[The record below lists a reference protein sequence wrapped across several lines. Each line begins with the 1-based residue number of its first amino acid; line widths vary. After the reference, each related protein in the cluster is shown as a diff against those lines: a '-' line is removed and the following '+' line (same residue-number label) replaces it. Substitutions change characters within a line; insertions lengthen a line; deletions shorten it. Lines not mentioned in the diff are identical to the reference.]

1 MLKPFPVHSETG
13 LGFITMLRSVL
24 RPGVILGGRR
34 TPLNPHGRTICLSG
48 REKAGT
54 LAFSLRKFTQ
64 TRGSGVMIFRQ
75 LFDRDSCTYTYLLAD
90 PDTKEAVLVDPVIE
104 LAERDA
110 KLVDQ
115 MGLNLIYVMN
125 THMHADHITGTGLLK
140 KLVPSCQSVI
150 SKESGAMADVHVE
163 HGEVVKFGEQEL
175 EVRQTPGHTNGCV
188 TYVCHGE
195 KFALTGDALLVRGCG
210 RTDFQEG
217 SAETL
222 YESVHSQILSLPDDF
237 ALYPAHD
244 YVGHTVTSVAE
255 EKEFNPRLT
264 KSKEEFIDLM
274 NNLGLA
280 YPRKIDISLPA
291 NKVCG
296 LYNLP

>member
-1 MLKPFPVHSETG
+1 CDALPAAGVRLAVPPPQQAAPCPSPHPPREGKAPRLQG
-13 LGFITMLRSVL
+13 QARLRDLPHPYSPRWPQAPRAQGRHL
-24 RPGVILGGRR
+24 RQAQEPRR
-34 TPLNPHGRTICLSG
+34 QPA
-48 REKAGT
+48 E
-54 LAFSLRKFTQ
+54 
-64 TRGSGVMIFRQ
+64 
-75 LFDRDSCTYTYLLAD
+75 AD
-90 PDTKEAVLVDPVIE
+90 PQPAVPGGV
-104 LAERDA
+104 
-110 KLVDQ
+110 
-115 MGLNLIYVMN
+115 N

-296 LYNLP
+296 LYNLPDDLAEKLKDE